1 MFYVYI
7 LKLNNGK
14 HYIGYSSNLKSRV
27 NDHLNGNVRLTK
39 NYRPIRLI
47 YYSAFQNKRRAL
59 QFEHYLKTP
68 SGFAFR
74 NKRLI

>member
-7 LKLNNGK
+7 LKLSNGK
-14 HYIGYSSNLKSRV
+14 YYIGYSSKLKNRV
-27 NDHLNGNVRLTK
+27 DDHINGNVRQTRNFIPL
-39 NYRPIRLI
+39 RLI
-47 YYSAFQNKRRAL
+47 YYSAFKNKLKAL

-74 NKRLI
+74 NKRFI